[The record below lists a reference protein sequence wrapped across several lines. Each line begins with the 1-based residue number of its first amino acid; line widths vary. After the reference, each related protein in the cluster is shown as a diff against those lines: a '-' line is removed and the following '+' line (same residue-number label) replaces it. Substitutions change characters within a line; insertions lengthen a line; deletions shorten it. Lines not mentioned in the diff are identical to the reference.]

1 MQKHNSFLRCSKQ
14 HLYQYHR
21 LYQIFNWVPKS
32 YTILFSYFHFRTLIF
47 YSITFNYEQIFLIL
61 YIYIYISISGF
72 TYNGWIKNV
81 WFIIEYYPEYDAEY
95 DTNSLRN
102 PNIVWTIN
110 SKYVNYKV
118 IFSNVCVHL
127 RHYLNLT
134 CPSLTN
140 GDACY

>member
-1 MQKHNSFLRCSKQ
+1 MNKFFL
-14 HLYQYHR
+14 
-21 LYQIFNWVPKS
+21 F
-32 YTILFSYFHFRTLIF
+32 
-47 YSITFNYEQIFLIL
+47 
-61 YIYIYISISGF
+61 YIYSSISGF

-127 RHYLNLT
+127 RHYLNVT